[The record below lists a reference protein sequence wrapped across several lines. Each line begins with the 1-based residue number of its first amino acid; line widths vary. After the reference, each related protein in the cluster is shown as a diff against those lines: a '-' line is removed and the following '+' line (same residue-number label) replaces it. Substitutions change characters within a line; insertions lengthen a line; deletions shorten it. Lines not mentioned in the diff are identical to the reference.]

1 MQEGEKKKKQPD
13 DAGRGS
19 FDGKRFE
26 GVGKVHG
33 AGCRTAGCSFLQ
45 AWGLNTVGCTGNSRV
60 PGARRHEGAGEA
72 QKKRAPPIP
81 ALGTAIR
88 IGDGLEWRRES

>member
-1 MQEGEKKKKQPD
+1 MQEKKKKQPD

-19 FDGKRFE
+19 FDGQRLKVWE
-26 GVGKVHG
+26 GARRTSQACRLQLFAGWTEHGRVH
-33 AGCRTAGCSFLQ
+33 R
-45 AWGLNTVGCTGNSRV
+45 NSPV

-88 IGDGLEWRRES
+88 RVWDWGWMEWRRES